1 MFRETFI
8 SIPVTQCSE
17 IEPLLLFNRPVVSI
31 ASAMNLRFLPTLPQ
45 ASSSPNSCYAVRLAS
60 HLSTRY
66 PFRTLLVVYILPILA
81 LVFLCID
88 RSFRVDDPI
97 FSDYFLRYHERTRRY
112 DARNAVHHRFDK
124 EVNDAPQNDIL
135 VNRQRAIPDSGLSF
149 ILLFRMPSK
158 SDNILTPRHIA
169 TMKRAEDIVFEND
182 KFPRICF
189 RNPIDPE
196 ACSTHPCTLPTS
208 LLSSPAFYA
217 INDSSSGRVCRKSGS
232 TLLAQEEITQFVHNL
247 DQSSRYAPCV
257 GRSAFTQNTTW
268 IAASYFIVGVPFGV
282 NEPETLSSNQMYD
295 IYAEWITTILPIL
308 SESTAPHFETFVF
321 GSQLTRIR
329 VGQAITKDT
338 VFAAVALGV
347 VAMFIV
353 AHTCSLFLAIMTALQ
368 VFFSIPVSLIIYW
381 YIFNIPFFSVLQ
393 VFAIYLL
400 VGIAADDVFV
410 FTDAWKQSF
419 VVLSSQDDLYTR
431 MVWTYSRAVAA
442 MTVTTVTTAFAFL
455 LLLTSPIMPIATL
468 GAWAALI
475 ITVQFILVITAY
487 PCVLVLWQCYFR
499 NRSYLGFG
507 RVNCCSPLSRPFR
520 QPAISPGHDI
530 DIGSEDVGNL
540 SPTATST
547 PNNSPRLV
555 TTLHEVVTGSSDRNT
570 HRGETSNSGTA
581 AETIERPSQPSACN
595 YRFVEQI
602 FRDRWITVLFKIR
615 YILVVCAV
623 AMLVT
628 CTVLAC
634 LLKTSEREDRPLRRY
649 NPNEVAVRHIRDE
662 LPTTLEN
669 DFLEVRLTWGI
680 LDISHQGS
688 NYYDRDEVGEPI
700 MDKSF
705 DLKPKEA
712 QDFLLET
719 CRNIR
724 KRTELVLKDTEHDSA
739 SRCWIEDF
747 SNWRSKYRGK
757 KEFETFKND
766 ETLGFEILSFAKEEV
781 NGEMPYMKYIEE
793 KDVILSL
800 KTDQVVA
807 TELRFL
813 SQQKWQS
820 PLGENQAEY
829 KRWENITNE
838 LNKNGPPS
846 MKNCFATSGYPWVFA
861 ITQETLLFSMR
872 PGIGIMLMIAFII
885 MCIATGNLTIA
896 VLTTCAVG
904 GVLGIVFAFVYI
916 VGWDL
921 GVAECLSAVISVGY
935 AFDGVAHIGK
945 AYAESDEGS
954 QEQRTR
960 DGLTALGISV
970 LFGTLSTA
978 TSALMLLFTQVLMLF
993 KFGVLV
999 AVTMAATLLWALV
1012 LLPAGLLVFG
1022 PCKKDQWLRQF
1033 IQRAWKACNACG
1045 YLNKNGNTDDA
1056 TATPDN
1062 DVGEVQEKQRDDAG
1076 WSSDRTLV
1084 DAPCGTNER
1093 AGDEDEIQVN
1103 PL

>member
-1 MFRETFI
+1 
-8 SIPVTQCSE
+8 
-17 IEPLLLFNRPVVSI
+17 
-31 ASAMNLRFLPTLPQ
+31 MNVRFLPTLPQ
-45 ASSSPNSCYAVRLAS
+45 ASSSPNSCYAARLAS
-60 HLSTRY
+60 HVSTRY

-81 LVFLCID
+81 LVFLLID

-97 FSDYFLRYHERTRRY
+97 FSDYFLRDHERTRRY
-112 DARNAVHHRFDK
+112 DARDAVHHLFEK
-124 EVNDAPQNDIL
+124 EVNDASSHNIFL
-135 VNRQRAIPDSGLSF
+135 RNRQRIFPDTSLSF
-149 ILLFRMPSK
+149 VLLFRMPSK

-169 TMKRAEDIVFEND
+169 SMKRAEDIVFEDD
-182 KFPRICF
+182 KFPRMCLRKPSDLETCIT
-189 RNPIDPE
+189 P
-196 ACSTHPCTLPTS
+196 PCTLPTS
-208 LLSSPAFYA
+208 IISSPTFYA
-217 INDSSSGRVCRKSGS
+217 YSDSKGQICRESGYA
-232 TLLAQEEITQFVHNL
+232 LLAQEKITQFVHNL
-247 DQSSRYAPCV
+247 DQSSRYAPCL
-257 GRSAFTQNTTW
+257 GRSAFTENTTW
-268 IAASYFIVGVPFGV
+268 IVASYFIVGVPFGINQSEV
-282 NEPETLSSNQMYD
+282 LSTNEMYD
-295 IYAEWITTILPIL
+295 IYAEWITNLLPIL
-308 SESTAPHFETFVF
+308 SKSTEPHFETFVF
-321 GSQLTRIR
+321 GPQLTRIR
-329 VGQAITKDT
+329 VGHAITKDT

-353 AHTCSLFLAIMTALQ
+353 AHTSSLFLAIMTALQ
-368 VFFSIPVSLIIYW
+368 VFFSIPISLIIYW

-487 PCVLVLWQCYFR
+487 PCVLVLWQRYFR
-499 NRSYLGFG
+499 NRSHLGFG
-507 RVNCCSPLSRPFR
+507 RVNCCSPLSRLFR
-520 QPAISPGHDI
+520 QPPPVLSSHD
-530 DIGSEDVGNL
+530 DHVGSEDVGNSSL
-540 SPTATST
+540 TPAST
-547 PNNSPRLV
+547 PNNPSRTV
-555 TTLHEVVTGSSDRNT
+555 TSLNEVVTGRYERSIN
-570 HRGETSNSGTA
+570 RGGTLSSGTA
-581 AETIERPSQPSACN
+581 AENTGRPPQSVADN
-595 YRFVEQI
+595 YRFVEQF

-615 YILVVCAV
+615 YILVACAV
-623 AMLVT
+623 AMLIT

-634 LLKTSEREDRPLRRY
+634 LLKTSEREDRPLRQY
-649 NPNEVAVRHIRDE
+649 NPNEVALRHIREE
-662 LPTTLEN
+662 LPTTQEN

-700 MDKSF
+700 MDKTF
-705 DLKPKEA
+705 DLKPKKA

-724 KRTELVLKDTEHDSA
+724 ERTELILKDTEHDRA

-747 SNWRSKYRGK
+747 SDWRSTYQGK
-757 KEFETFKND
+757 QEFETFEND
-766 ETLGFEILSFAKEEV
+766 ESLAVQILSFANHTV
-781 NGEMPYMKYIEE
+781 NGELPYMKYIEE

-800 KTDQVVA
+800 KTLKVLA

-813 SQQKWQS
+813 SRQKWRS
-820 PLGENQAEY
+820 PLEENQAEY
-829 KRWENITNE
+829 KRWENVTNE
-838 LNKNGPPS
+838 LNQNGPPS
-846 MKNCFATSGYPWVFA
+846 MNNCFATSGYPWIFA

-872 PGIGIMLMIAFII
+872 PGIGIMLTIAFVI

-904 GVLGIVFAFVYI
+904 GVLGIVFAFLYI

-978 TSALMLLFTQVLMLF
+978 TSALILLFTQVLMLF

-999 AVTMAATLLWALV
+999 TVTMAATLLWALV
-1012 LLPAGLLVFG
+1012 FLPAGLLVFG

-1033 IQRAWKACNACG
+1033 TQRMWRACNACG
-1045 YLNKNGNTDDA
+1045 NSNENASTDDA

-1062 DVGEVQEKQRDDAG
+1062 DLGESQGKQCDDAV
-1076 WSSDRTLV
+1076 SHSDQTLADV
-1084 DAPCGTNER
+1084 PCGTNEKH
-1093 AGDEDEIQVN
+1093 GDEIEIRVN